1 MKVFFW
7 ALIVALGGFLFG
19 FDTAVISGAEKSI
32 QHVWHLTAWEHGFT
46 ISIALVGT
54 VFGALLGG
62 WPSDRLG
69 RRTTLF
75 WIAGLYFLSAL
86 GAALA
91 THWGVFMAFRFLGGL
106 GVGAS
111 SVTAPLYISE
121 LAPAESRG
129 RLVALFQFN
138 VVFGILV
145 AYLSNYLLASLG
157 PDAWRW
163 MLGVQVV
170 PAAIFFGLLFLV
182 PRSPRWLLRQ
192 GLVAEGVA
200 VLKRI
205 DPDTAQHDARAI
217 LHAHKNA
224 TLASLWSPKYRRP
237 LMLAGL
243 LAFFNQASG
252 IDAIIYFAPRIF
264 GMAGLGQSSALLSS
278 AGIGLTNFIF
288 TLLAM
293 SIIDRFGRRT
303 LMFIGSIGLI
313 LTLALV
319 ARAFFSQHL
328 GGLGVPVLLF
338 GYIAFFAFSQGA
350 VLWVFVSEIFPAEVR
365 TQGQVLGSTVHWLTA
380 TIIAF
385 VFPYFSEQLGGGV
398 TFTFF
403 AVMMV
408 LQFLFVIF
416 LMPETKGTT
425 LEGEVVL
432 GH

>member
-7 ALIVALGGFLFG
+7 ALVVALGGFLFG

-32 QHVWHLTAWEHGFT
+32 QYMWQLTSWEHGLT

-54 VFGALLGG
+54 VAGSLLGG
-62 WPSDRLG
+62 WPAERLG

-75 WIAGLYFLSAL
+75 WIAGLYFVSAL

-91 THWGVFMAFRFLGGL
+91 TNWGVFMAFRFLGGL

-121 LAPAESRG
+121 LAPAASRG

-145 AYLSNYLLASLG
+145 AYLSNYLLANIG

-163 MLGVQVV
+163 MLGVQVI

-192 GLVAEGVA
+192 GLVAEGME
-200 VLKRI
+200 VLERI
-205 DPDTAQHDARAI
+205 DPATAQHDARAI
-217 LHAHKNA
+217 LRAHKNTVA
-224 TLASLWSPKYRRP
+224 GSLWSPNYRRP
-237 LMLAGL
+237 LVLAAL

-264 GMAGLGQSSALLSS
+264 GMAGLGQESALLSS
-278 AGIGLTNFIF
+278 AGLGLTNFVF

-293 SIIDRFGRRT
+293 SVIDRFGRRT
-303 LMFIGSIGLI
+303 LMFIGSVGLI
-313 LTLALV
+313 GTLGLV
-319 ARAFFSQHL
+319 ARAFFAQQL
-328 GGLGVPVLLF
+328 GGPLVPGLLF

-380 TIIAF
+380 TVIAF
-385 VFPYFSEQLGGGV
+385 VFPYLSEQLGGGV
-398 TFTFF
+398 TFAFF
-403 AVMMV
+403 TAMMG
-408 LQFLFVIF
+408 LQFLFVLF

>member
-19 FDTAVISGAEKSI
+19 FDTAVISGAEKAI
-32 QHVWHLTAWEHGFT
+32 QHVWQLSAWEHGVT

-62 WPSDRLG
+62 WPSERLG

-75 WIAGLYFLSAL
+75 WIAGLYFVSAL

-91 THWGVFMAFRFLGGL
+91 SQWGVFMAFRFLGGL

-121 LAPAESRG
+121 LAPAAARG

-145 AYLSNYLLASLG
+145 AYLSNYLLANLG

-163 MLGVQVV
+163 MLGVQVI

-182 PRSPRWLLRQ
+182 PRSPRWLLRKGRVRE
-192 GLVAEGVA
+192 GLA
-200 VLKRI
+200 VLTRI
-205 DPDTAQHDARAI
+205 DPATAQHDADTI
-217 LHAHKNA
+217 LTANQHAK
-224 TLASLWSPKYRRP
+224 TGSLWSPQYRRP
-237 LMLAGL
+237 LLLAGL

-278 AGIGLTNFIF
+278 AGIGLTNFLF

-293 SIIDRFGRRT
+293 SVIDRFGRRT
-303 LMFIGSIGLI
+303 LMFIGSIGLV
-313 LTLALV
+313 LTLGLV
-319 ARAFFSQHL
+319 ARAFFLQQL
-328 GGLGVPVLLF
+328 GGLGVPLLLF

-380 TIIAF
+380 TVIAF
-385 VFPYFSEQLGGGV
+385 VFPYLSEQLGGGI
-398 TFTFF
+398 TFAFF
-403 AVMMV
+403 AAMMV
-408 LQFLFVIF
+408 VQFLYVIF
-416 LMPETKGTT
+416 LMPETKGTS
-425 LEGEVVL
+425 LEGEVVV